1 LTDTAATWE
10 WANGLAVPGR
20 FEDPISLAL
29 TKLMSDLKPGE
40 KLPNERDIAAELGV
54 SRNAL
59 RDRLQLMEA
68 LGLISRRQGSGSY
81 VEETFNPDGLIFAL
95 EMLVTVG
102 QLKLRELH
110 EVRVGL
116 ERQAAILSAEGAA
129 TDESITE
136 MREAINGI
144 STHFGTPEGV
154 EEDIRFHKLLM
165 LSAQNPA
172 LAFFADAL
180 HSTLARAAKLGNSNW
195 QTHSFGRKLLV
206 AAHEDIVDAIAAR
219 DPQAASLAVDAHFR
233 LVAQVVSRSY

>member
-1 LTDTAATWE
+1 
-10 WANGLAVPGR
+10 
-20 FEDPISLAL
+20 
-29 TKLMSDLKPGE
+29 MSDLQPGD
-40 KLPNERDIAAELGV
+40 KFPNERDMAAELGV

-95 EMLVTVG
+95 EMLVTMG
-102 QLKLRELH
+102 QMTLKDLH

-129 TDESITE
+129 SDASIAE
-136 MREAINGI
+136 MRDAIRGI
-144 STHFGTPEGV
+144 GTFFGTPEGV
-154 EEDIRFHKLLM
+154 DEDIRFHRVLL

-206 AAHEDIVDAIAAR
+206 AAHEDIVDAIALR
-219 DPQAASLAVDAHFR
+219 DPRAASLAVDAHFG